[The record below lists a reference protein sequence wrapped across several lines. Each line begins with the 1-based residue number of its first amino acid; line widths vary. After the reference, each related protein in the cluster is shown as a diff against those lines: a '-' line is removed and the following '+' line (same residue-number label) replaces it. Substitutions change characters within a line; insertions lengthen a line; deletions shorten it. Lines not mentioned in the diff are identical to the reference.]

1 MTSSGLERRKARSGC
16 GLLPPNPNQWENEH
30 NGLDLREDL
39 GVGVDRPLSHVDAFT
54 LYPHVQVLPHGDVP
68 AAAAHINHFR
78 TVGSSSW
85 SGLAIRLSDELELV
99 VYNDSHPQNRVR
111 ATLMEELF
119 HIRLKHPRS
128 VIRVFA
134 PSDAARTHDGAV
146 EAAAYGSGAAAL
158 VPYVSLKKLLADG
171 VSTAVIARTF
181 EVSLE
186 LVAYRMK
193 VTKLYSPH
201 RRRSAR
207 QP

>member
-1 MTSSGLERRKARSGC
+1 
-16 GLLPPNPNQWENEH
+16 
-30 NGLDLREDL
+30 LDLRNDL
-39 GVGVDRPLSHVDAFT
+39 GIGVNTLLSHVDAFA

-68 AAAAHINHFR
+68 AAAAYIDHFR

-85 SGLAIRLSDELELV
+85 SGLAIRLSDEVELV
-99 VYNDSHPQNRVR
+99 IYNDSHPQNRVR

-134 PSDAARTHDGAV
+134 TSDPTRTHDGAI

-158 VPYVSLKKLLADG
+158 LPYVSLKKLLAVGTSAATIAGTFG
-171 VSTAVIARTF
+171 VSR
-181 EVSLE
+181 E

-193 VTKLYSPH
+193 VTKLYSQH
-201 RRRSAR
+201 RMRAA
-207 QP
+207 Q